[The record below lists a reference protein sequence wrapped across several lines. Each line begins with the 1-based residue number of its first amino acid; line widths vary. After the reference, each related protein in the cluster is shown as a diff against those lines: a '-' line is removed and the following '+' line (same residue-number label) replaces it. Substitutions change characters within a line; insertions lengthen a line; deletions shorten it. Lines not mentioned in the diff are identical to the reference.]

1 MTTELPIKSAKDLV
15 NEQASAMQALL
26 GYPLDFSEGAFER
39 ALIETNAGIGISL
52 ESQIVYLV
60 AVSRAQT
67 SKGADLDSWCE
78 QFNFPRIAA
87 QPAYGDETFS
97 RYTPTLQATIPV
109 GSNVYSI
116 ANAVTYSVQSDDTNP
131 NFSPALNAYIL
142 DAGISSITVPII
154 ALTPGKI
161 GNALTNQITT
171 LSSVVPYVDFVTNPS
186 PLDNGQEAESDDAY
200 RARFILYINGLSK
213 GTYQALLEAVSSV
226 AGVARERLVENKNI
240 NNTDHYGFFYAL
252 IDDGTGNASPT
263 LVNQVYNALDSTR
276 GFTIQQAVYGP
287 TQFPISISMSVTT
300 DGTQDNST
308 VENEIVSALQTYI
321 TSQGFN
327 ALFAYSEIPKFA
339 YDADNSV
346 TNVLSWTLNGLNND
360 IQLSGQNIPVVGSLV
375 ITVN

>member
-1 MTTELPIKSAKDLV
+1 
-15 NEQASAMQALL
+15 MQALL

-39 ALIETNAGIGISL
+39 ALIETNAGMGISL

-67 SKGADLDSWCE
+67 SQGADLDSWCE

-87 QPAYGDETFS
+87 EPAFGNDTFS

-109 GSNVYSI
+109 GSELYSI
-116 ANAVTYSVQSDDTNP
+116 SNAITYSVQADDTNP

-142 DAGISSITVPII
+142 AAGINSITVPII
-154 ALTPGKI
+154 ALTPGTV
-161 GNALTNQITT
+161 GNALSNQITT

-186 PLDNGQEAESDDAY
+186 PLDNGKEAESDSAY

-226 AGVARERLVENKNI
+226 AGVERKLLVENKNI

-263 LVNQVYNALDSTR
+263 LINQAYAALDATR

-287 TQFPISISMSVTT
+287 TQFTISISMSVTT
-300 DGTQDNST
+300 DGTQDDPT
-308 VENEIVSALQTYI
+308 VQNEIVSALQTYI

-327 ALFAYSEIPKFA
+327 AFFAYSEIPKFA
-339 YDADNSV
+339 YDADSSV
-346 TNVLSWTLNGLNND
+346 TNVVTWTLNGLSND
-360 IQLSGQNIPVVGSLV
+360 IQLTGQNIPVVGSLV
-375 ITVN
+375 VSVN